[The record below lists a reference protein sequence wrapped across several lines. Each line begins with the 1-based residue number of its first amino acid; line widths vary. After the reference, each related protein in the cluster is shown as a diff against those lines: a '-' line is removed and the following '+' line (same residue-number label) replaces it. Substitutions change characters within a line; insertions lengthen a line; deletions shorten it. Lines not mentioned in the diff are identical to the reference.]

1 MLLLVDM
8 AGAAVEPKNEF
19 DQNLLLDPIAAARR
33 ALISGYGP
41 AVGAEA
47 ADDMAVWAFANV
59 DRLETVK
66 NRAGYLYRVGR
77 TCARR
82 IKRVHDRN
90 SGDSTWRLNTP
101 DHSDAVV
108 VSIELGDAMAS
119 LSRMQRSA
127 VLLCDGY
134 GYPLGEAAAV
144 LCCSVSTLRNHR
156 NRGLKRL
163 RQAMHIDVGGGS
175 DGRE

>member
-1 MLLLVDM
+1 M
-8 AGAAVEPKNEF
+8 AGAAVEPKIEF
-19 DQNLLLDPIAAARR
+19 DQNLLLVPIAAARR

-41 AVGAEA
+41 VLGAEA
-47 ADDMAVWAFANV
+47 EDDMAVWAFANA
-59 DRLETVK
+59 DRLAAVA

-82 IKRVHDRN
+82 LKRFGDRYG
-90 SGDSTWRLNTP
+90 GDSSWRVITP

-108 VSIELGDAMAS
+108 VSIEVMDAMAS

-134 GYPLGEAAAV
+134 GFPLVEAAAV
-144 LCCSVSTLRNHR
+144 MSCSVSTLRNHR

-163 RQAMHIDVGGGS
+163 RQSMRVTEVEGL
-175 DGRE
+175 